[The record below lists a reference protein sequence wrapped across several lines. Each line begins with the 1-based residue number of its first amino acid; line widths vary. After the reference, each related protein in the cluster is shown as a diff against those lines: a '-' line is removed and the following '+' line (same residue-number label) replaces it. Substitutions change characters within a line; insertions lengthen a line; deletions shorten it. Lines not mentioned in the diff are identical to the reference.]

1 MAMAL
6 FKNFLDSLKL
16 TEEDDEELD
25 DEYDE
30 YLVQQQEKE
39 RRKQEQKQQKQE
51 QKDAQ
56 RRARKDDSYTGRE
69 YAFSSSHERSSQQE
83 RSSQHEREK
92 PARTNVSKVVPLNR
106 KAGFEVRIMKPE
118 KFENSQEICDIL
130 LSNRAVVINLEG
142 YDVELAQRIMDFVS
156 GAVYALDGNL
166 QPISDYIFIIAPG
179 NIDISGNTLDMMQ
192 QDGFEIPTFSKN
204 F

>member
-69 YAFSSSHERSSQQE
+69 YAFSSSQERSSQQE
-83 RSSQHEREK
+83 REK
-92 PARTNVSKVVPLNR
+92 PARSNVGKVVPLNR

-192 QDGFEIPTFSKN
+192 QDGFEIPTFNKN

>member
-16 TEEDDEELD
+16 TEEDEEELD

-39 RRKQEQKQQKQE
+39 RRKQEQRQMKQE
-51 QKDAQ
+51 QKAAQ
-56 RRARKDDSYTGRE
+56 RRTRKEESYADRDAMFT
-69 YAFSSSHERSSQQE
+69 SPQQ
-83 RSSQHEREK
+83 REK
-92 PARTNVSKVVPLNR
+92 EKPVKSSIGKVVPMNR
-106 KAGFEVRIMKPE
+106 KTGGFEVCIMKPE
-118 KFENSQEICDIL
+118 QFENSQDICDVL

-166 QPISDYIFIIAPG
+166 QPISNYIFIISPG
-179 NIDISGNTLDMMQ
+179 NINITGDDLDMMR
-192 QDGFEIPTFSKN
+192 QDGFEIPTFNKN